1 MKKQIK
7 VIVMLLGAL
16 VILNVSCRKN
26 DHPGSGC
33 DQPATGENDADLQ
46 NAQAVKAGA
55 NVPAKWYAL
64 AIQLS
69 RTTPNQNVAP
79 IIARAFGYMGVAFY
93 ESVVPGLP
101 KYQSIQKQL
110 NGLPALPRINC
121 GDLYFYPA
129 AANAALANM
138 VHHMFGNTSTSQ
150 NFTIDSLDN
159 SFKTLFGSIIPKNV
173 LDRSTLFGQDISN
186 AVYSWSVSD
195 GGDQAYLNPYPTS
208 YVPPTGPGLWVP
220 LPGQLAQVPYWG
232 NNRTFIK
239 DNTTNTQP
247 PPPPAYSTD
256 PSSQLYKEELEVYNE
271 SINQDPE
278 HVTIAKYWAALP
290 GPSVSISILS
300 SVLAYKNAS
309 LSTAVEAYC
318 KVGMATSDA
327 LVSCYKTKYTYNQ
340 LRPITYI
347 QANFNPTWKSL
358 LGTPPFPDYTSA
370 HSIQTGA
377 AARVLADIF
386 GDNTTFTDN
395 SINDL
400 GFTPRTFTK
409 FSDYANEVG
418 LSRIYGGIHV
428 RSSDFIG
435 LAAGDLVGKHVS
447 ALRFKRN

>member
-7 VIVMLLGAL
+7 TILLLMGTSL
-16 VILNVSCRKN
+16 ILNISCRKN
-26 DHPGSGC
+26 DHPGFPC
-33 DQPATGENDADLQ
+33 DSSGENNADLQ
-46 NAQAVKAGA
+46 NAQLIKRGA
-55 NVPAKWYAL
+55 DVPAKWYAL
-64 AIQLS
+64 AVQLS

-79 IIARAFGYMGVAFY
+79 ITARAFGYMGIAFY

-110 NGLPALPRINC
+110 NGLSELPKINC

-129 AANAALANM
+129 TANAALANM
-138 VHHMFGNTSTSQ
+138 VHHMFGNASTSQ
-150 NFTIDSLDN
+150 NFTIDSLEN
-159 SFKTLFGSIIPKNV
+159 SFNTTFGSIIPTNV
-173 LDRSTLFGQDISN
+173 LDRSSAFGRSISN

-195 GGDQAYLNPYPTS
+195 GGDQSYLNPYPTS

-220 LPGQLAQVPYWG
+220 LPGQLAQLPYWG

-239 DNTTNTQP
+239 DNATSTQP

-278 HVTIAKYWAALP
+278 HVIIDKYWGASIP
-290 GPSVSISILS
+290 GPSISISILS
-300 SVLAYKNAS
+300 SVLADKNAS
-309 LSTAVEAYC
+309 LSVAAEAYC
-318 KVGMATSDA
+318 KIGMATSDA
-327 LVSCYKTKYTYNQ
+327 LVSCFKTKYTYNQ
-340 LRPITYI
+340 LRPVTYI
-347 QANFNPTWKSL
+347 QANFNSTWKSL
-358 LGTPPFPDYTSA
+358 LPAPPFPDYTSA
-370 HSIQTGA
+370 HSMQTGA

-428 RSSDFIG
+428 RSSDFVG
-435 LAAGDLVGKHVS
+435 LKWGDVVGSHVS

>member
-1 MKKQIK
+1 MKKQNKIILM
-7 VIVMLLGAL
+7 IVSTFI
-16 VILNVSCRKN
+16 ILNLSCRKN
-26 DHPGSGC
+26 DHPGFPC
-33 DQPATGENDADLQ
+33 DQPATGEFNADVQ
-46 NAQAVKAGA
+46 NAHAMKAGA

-79 IIARAFGYMGVAFY
+79 INARAFGYIGIALY

-110 NGLPALPRINC
+110 NGLPSLPKISC
-121 GDLYFYPA
+121 GDFYFYPA
-129 AANAALANM
+129 SANAALANM
-138 VHHMFGNTSTSQ
+138 VHHMFGNTSTAQ
-150 NFTIDSLDN
+150 NVTIDSLEN
-159 SFKTLFGSIIPKNV
+159 SFNTTFGSIIPTNV
-173 LDRSTLFGQDISN
+173 LDRSSAFGKSISD
-186 AVYSWSVSD
+186 AIYAWSVSD
-195 GGDQAYLNPYPTS
+195 GGDQVYLDPYPTT

-239 DNTTNTQP
+239 DNATSTQP
-247 PPPPAYSTD
+247 PPPPAYSID

-278 HVTIAKYWAALP
+278 HAIIAKYWAALP
-290 GPSVSISILS
+290 GPCVSISILS
-300 SVLAYKNAS
+300 SVLAGKDAN
-309 LSTAVEAYC
+309 LSTAAEAYC
-318 KVGMATSDA
+318 KVGIATSDA
-327 LVSCYKTKYTYNQ
+327 LVSCYKTKYVYNQ
-340 LRPITYI
+340 IRPEAYI
-347 QANFNPTWKSL
+347 GANFNATWKPL
-358 LGTPPFPDYTSA
+358 LKTPPFPDYTSA
-370 HSIQTGA
+370 HSVQTGST
-377 AARVLADIF
+377 ARVLADIF

-400 GFTPRTFTK
+400 GYTPRTFTK

-428 RSSDFIG
+428 RSSDFVG
-435 LAAGDLVGKHVS
+435 LTQGDLVGAHVS